1 MEVIRRIVLVIRA
14 IDMRAVVMLAAG
26 AVFTAAFGLL
36 SLAGR
41 SRPAARRLG
50 EGEKH
55 QGGYRGNDRARRI
68 PVKRARAAVR

>member
-14 IDMRAVVMLAAG
+14 IDRRAVVMLAAG
-26 AVFTAAFGLL
+26 AVFTAALGLL

-50 EGEKH
+50 EGEKN
-55 QGGYRGNDRARRI
+55 QGDTGEMTGPAGYR
-68 PVKRARAAVR
+68 